1 MDFSQ
6 SATRPTF
13 PDLIK
18 KDITVFAPA
27 SVANVACGFD
37 VLGFA
42 LEKPGDEIVV
52 RFAPQKGLSI
62 SKITGGKLPYS
73 PEKNTAGFAAI
84 KLLEFLGESD
94 LGIEM
99 EIHKKMPFGSGLGSS
114 AASAAGAVVAINE
127 LLGKPL
133 PKFDLLRFAV
143 LGESIASGAIHADNV
158 APSLLGGF
166 TLVRDSDLC
175 DVQTIPVPKGLCAA
189 VVYPKVEI
197 LTKEARSMLK
207 TEVPLKSMVKQT
219 ANIASF
225 VLGMVKNDFALI
237 KRALHDVIIEPQRAP
252 LIPHFYD
259 VKNAADTE
267 GVLGCSI
274 SGSGPSIFAL
284 CIDLNIAQKVG
295 NSMRDIYLNNGIEC
309 ELFISAVNM
318 EGVKVI

>member
-1 MDFSQ
+1 MSLSQ
-6 SATRPTF
+6 SAIRPTF
-13 PDLIK
+13 SDTIQ
-18 KDITVFAPA
+18 KDVTVFAPA

-52 RFAPQKGLSI
+52 RFADQKGLTI
-62 SKITGGKLPYS
+62 TNITGGKLPYA
-73 PEKNTAGFAAI
+73 PEKNTAGFAAL
-84 KLLEFLGESD
+84 KLLEFLGESE

-127 LLGKPL
+127 LLGNPL
-133 PKFDLLRFAV
+133 AKFDLLRFAV

-166 TLVRDSDLC
+166 TLVRDSELC
-175 DVQTIPVPKGLCAA
+175 DIHAIPVPKGLCAA

-207 TEVPLKSMVKQT
+207 TDVPLKSMVKQT

-225 VLGMVKNDFALI
+225 VLGMVKSDFDLI
-237 KRALHDVIIEPQRAP
+237 KRSLQDVVIEPQRAQ

-259 VKNAADTE
+259 VKNVANTE

-274 SGSGPSIFAL
+274 SGSGPSVFAL
-284 CIDLNIAQKVG
+284 CTDIDIAQKVG
-295 NSMRDIYLNNGIEC
+295 NLMRDVYLTNGVEC
-309 ELFISAVNM
+309 ELFVSAINM
-318 EGVKVI
+318 EGVKVL